1 MRKLYE
7 AYIGKVLTGEI
18 LQGMIRDRQFLS
30 KFVNEAVNE
39 EFKAGRDDSVSGNE
53 LLVRDVLMAYVIRIL
68 NADKA
73 ITPLT
78 ILDLENKFEFS
89 LPFIRKGS
97 QIVIQTGGKIDR
109 IDSTR
114 GVTRIVD
121 YKTGTVSE
129 SVNSVNDLFIDDR
142 KKDSDAWLQT
152 LLYCEAYLATNP
164 GRIVR
169 PSVYKIRKLTGAGLT
184 DKLRLK
190 TGSRTDIPLENYMEV
205 RDEFLSGLKELI
217 SIIFSDVEPFVK
229 TTDVRGKCSYCP
241 YRTLCM
247 R

>member
-1 MRKLYE
+1 
-7 AYIGKVLTGEI
+7 
-18 LQGMIRDRQFLS
+18 
-30 KFVNEAVNE
+30 
-39 EFKAGRDDSVSGNE
+39 
-53 LLVRDVLMAYVIRIL
+53 
-68 NADKA
+68 
-73 ITPLT
+73 
-78 ILDLENKFEFS
+78 
-89 LPFIRKGS
+89 
-97 QIVIQTGGKIDR
+97 
-109 IDSTR
+109 
-114 GVTRIVD
+114 
-121 YKTGTVSE
+121 
-129 SVNSVNDLFIDDR
+129 
-142 KKDSDAWLQT
+142 LQT
-152 LLYCEAYLATNP
+152 LLYCEAYLAANP
-164 GRIVR
+164 GRLVR